1 MFLFDHTQVADGLVQ
16 ESLDRFVY
24 SVGGGAANRTFF
36 FAGVLGRHCD
46 VNESASTHQ

>member
-24 SVGGGAANRTFF
+24 GVEGGAANRTFF
-36 FAGVLGRHCD
+36 AGVFCRHCD